1 VGLTLRDDA
10 EDCGGGGKEGG
21 ASDRGVSV
29 ARRDVKEGE
38 DTLESG
44 LVHGGSG
51 RKGGGMGNDGGGRKG
66 GGGEGVTDGGKRK
79 AKLPFG
85 VLSYHGVNGREGGG
99 GIARWEEQWVFVCM
113 YVYTDV
119 CIYVCI
125 CIYRG
130 DDKLYKPSE
139 GSQV

>member
-99 GIARWEEQWVFVCM
+99 GDCKVGGAVGVCM
-113 YVYTDV
+113 YV
-119 CIYVCI
+119 CIHGCMYI
-125 CIYRG
+125 CMYMYI
-130 DDKLYKPSE
+130 
-139 GSQV
+139 